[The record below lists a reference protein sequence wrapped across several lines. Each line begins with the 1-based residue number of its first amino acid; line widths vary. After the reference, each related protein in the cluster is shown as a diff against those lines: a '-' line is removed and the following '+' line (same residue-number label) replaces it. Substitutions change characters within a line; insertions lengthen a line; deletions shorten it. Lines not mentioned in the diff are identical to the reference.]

1 MPVVTR
7 GDVGVGKRAVRIGC
21 AAVAALVF
29 AADLGAADRSSG
41 FASWVAGLRPR
52 ALARGVTPATWTRVT
67 DGLAPDPS
75 VLDELRDQP
84 EFTEQ
89 LWQYLNRRVSEWR
102 IVTGKQ
108 KLAEHAALL
117 ERIEA
122 ELGVE
127 RSVMLGL
134 WGIETAYGD
143 PLVHRNHSRPV
154 VPALA
159 TLAWGAPRRREYWER
174 ELLDAMVIVERGWAA
189 PADLRGSW
197 AGAMGHT
204 QWMPDVWLSLG
215 TDYDGDGRVSPFGSP
230 ADALGSSARYLVR
243 RGKYRRGE
251 PWGCEV
257 RLPAGVRAPTR
268 GGARTYRE
276 WSDAG
281 LTRADG
287 TRFPRP
293 GASARLWVPVE
304 GGPAFLLEPNFDAVH
319 AYNPSMSY
327 TLALLH
333 LGDRVT
339 GGAPFVQPFPG
350 SEPAP
355 TLAELQ
361 EIQRRLT
368 ALGYDTGGTDGR
380 VGNATRVAVQR
391 FQRETGLTPADG
403 YAGVGLLQ
411 QLRRVESAPRPTRN

>member
-1 MPVVTR
+1 VSI
-7 GDVGVGKRAVRIGC
+7 GRAL
-21 AAVAALVF
+21 VAAFLMVLPS
-29 AADLGAADRSSG
+29 AAGAADGSPG
-41 FASWVAGLRPR
+41 FATWVARLRPR
-52 ALARGVTPATWTRVT
+52 ALAHGVTPATWTRVT
-67 DGLAPDPS
+67 EGLAPDTG
-75 VLDELRDQP
+75 VFDELRNQP

-117 ERIEA
+117 ARIES
-122 ELGVE
+122 EFGVE
-127 RSVMLGL
+127 RSVLLGL

-143 PLVHRNHSRPV
+143 PVVQRNHSRPV
-154 VPALA
+154 IPALA

-189 PADLRGSW
+189 PADLVGSW

-204 QWMPDVWLSLG
+204 QWMPDVWLTLG
-215 TDYDGDGRVSPFGSP
+215 IDYDGDGRVSPFGPP

-257 RLPAGVRAPTR
+257 RLPDGFRAPKKD
-268 GGARTYRE
+268 GAQTYRM
-276 WSDAG
+276 WSEAG
-281 LTRADG
+281 LARADG
-287 TRFPRP
+287 TAFLRP
-293 GASARLWVPVE
+293 AATARLWVPVP
-304 GGPAFLLEPNFDAVH
+304 GGPAFLLEPNFDAVYS
-319 AYNPSMSY
+319 YNPSMSY

-350 SEPAP
+350 GEPAP
-355 TLAELQ
+355 TMAELQ

-391 FQRETGLTPADG
+391 FQRQAGLTPADG
-403 YAGVGLLQ
+403 YAGVGLLEK
-411 QLRRVESAPRPTRN
+411 LRRAEPAPPTKN